1 MATITTRA
9 GKGSPLTH
17 AEVDANF
24 TNINTEAS
32 AALPKAG
39 GTMTGDISMG
49 DSVKAT
55 FGASDDLQI
64 YHDGSNSY
72 IQEGGTGQLV
82 VRAEDLRLQDAN
94 GTNWLQADTDGA
106 VRLYHNNSRKL
117 ATTSTGIDVTGNATF
132 ADNGK
137 AIFGAGSDLQIYHD
151 GSDSWIT
158 EGGSGTGSLKL
169 RANNLLAYS
178 NSDEP
183 YFQAVTN
190 GAFRIYYDGSTKLST
205 TSTGA
210 TITGSLDVTDVAT
223 TQANLEVDPTGT
235 AVALAIALG

>member
-49 DSVKAT
+49 DSVKAK

-64 YHDGSNSY
+64 YHDGTNSY
-72 IQEGGTGQLV
+72 IDDTGTGGLNI
-82 VRAEDLRLQDAN
+82 RGHAYINLQKYTGETMALFN
-94 GTNWLQADTDGA
+94 ADGA
-106 VRLYHNNSRKL
+106 VQLRYDNATKF

-151 GSDSWIT
+151 GSASYIT
-158 EGGSGTGSLKL
+158 ENGTGSLFISGTNMWLKSSGGDTYIL
-169 RANNLLAYS
+169 CNDTTDTVSLYQANSKRL
-178 NSDEP
+178 E
-183 YFQAVTN
+183 
-190 GAFRIYYDGSTKLST
+190 T
-205 TSTGA
+205 TTTGA
-210 TITGSLDVTDVAT
+210 TITGSLDVTDAAT
-223 TQANLEVDPTGT
+223 TRTNLDVDQAGE
-235 AVALAIALG
+235 ALAFAIALG